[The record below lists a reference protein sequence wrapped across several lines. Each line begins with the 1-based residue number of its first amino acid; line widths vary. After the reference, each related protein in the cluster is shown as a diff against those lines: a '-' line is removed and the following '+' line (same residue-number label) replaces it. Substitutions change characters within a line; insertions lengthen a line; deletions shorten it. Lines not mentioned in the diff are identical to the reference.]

1 MLIFT
6 FANHPSPSAN
16 FWFWKCHR
24 FFPHHHLDRKVFAQT
39 ISFIFQGLLILRRCH
54 PKKAFWKKLLHS
66 ECTHHV
72 GTKVVFKT
80 GCASKKSVLARDLLG
95 WVRCQLLNCLFNW
108 TTLSGFCNMSY
119 SEIYHQRSK
128 QWPIAKQDNTNIIQ
142 HHLAY
147 SAFGCRRCISKN
159 IKIFPYQTKNHQN
172 IFFQKQYSIYSLD
185 VQKKI
190 LGLAGNLC
198 VFFLSLSLCCCSPP
212 SKQPLSFWPRD
223 SPMEKMRTGGQ
234 ARHWGLK
241 IIHRDL
247 DSFWLFFSL
256 VKVEHHK
263 VIGGLGATHEKNSF
277 TVPIAGIL
285 GIILVECKPTNSKK
299 QTLFLPMGGS
309 FNHSTYQHLPTL
321 WNPAI
326 FTNGIVVI
334 IRSTHKNAII
344 PPVGLLGLLL
354 VYCQSWIL
362 GLVQKMATAI
372 FDTPHI
378 WEVSR
383 STANWIQ
390 L

>member
-1 MLIFT
+1 MSCFYKMWSRILVKYLYVYSSIYIYIRDMWFYDNSLMLIFT

-147 SAFGCRRCISKN
+147 SAFGCRRCISK
-159 IKIFPYQTKNHQN
+159 KHQDFLYQTK
-172 IFFQKQYSIYSLD
+172 
-185 VQKKI
+185 
-190 LGLAGNLC
+190 
-198 VFFLSLSLCCCSPP
+198 
-212 SKQPLSFWPRD
+212 
-223 SPMEKMRTGGQ
+223 
-234 ARHWGLK
+234 
-241 IIHRDL
+241 
-247 DSFWLFFSL
+247 
-256 VKVEHHK
+256 
-263 VIGGLGATHEKNSF
+263 
-277 TVPIAGIL
+277 
-285 GIILVECKPTNSKK
+285 KK
-299 QTLFLPMGGS
+299 QHRF
-309 FNHSTYQHLPTL
+309 PT
-321 WNPAI
+321 
-326 FTNGIVVI
+326 TV
-334 IRSTHKNAII
+334 
-344 PPVGLLGLLL
+344 
-354 VYCQSWIL
+354 
-362 GLVQKMATAI
+362 
-372 FDTPHI
+372 
-378 WEVSR
+378 
-383 STANWIQ
+383 
-390 L
+390 